1 MYSAF
6 LDLVVDIAVLDLIA
20 TRLWPARSR
29 KSADGQ
35 TPGVA
40 FATASLNAVSVMGP
54 RAVLKLR
61 LRNPGNICY
70 ANSTLLAL
78 AWGCQDWLKAADKRN
93 SLGRLLHLLNNQLT
107 FGSLN
112 LLEVPQW
119 ATVTRRWH
127 HDGRQ
132 QDASE
137 FLLSV
142 LQAAGIHTRFTTWQA
157 RGASASIRGDAGHGS
172 ILVALRD
179 VIQRPLTTIQEGID
193 MWHQQLQL
201 CALWPRPQYVVLQLD
216 RFRDGGIKDFVPVTV
231 PAQVCVPCF
240 SNGTGLD
247 LEWAFYGLRAAI
259 CHVGMTMHS
268 GHYQSFL
275 YGDFSPATSDPVRGY
290 LTDDAVPAVESS
302 LLEIQSD
309 AYLIL
314 LQLIP
319 QMVSSTVPD
328 FST

>member
-1 MYSAF
+1 M
-6 LDLVVDIAVLDLIA
+6 
-20 TRLWPARSR
+20 
-29 KSADGQ
+29 
-35 TPGVA
+35 A
-40 FATASLNAVSVMGP
+40 FATASLNAVPVMGP

-61 LRNPGNICY
+61 LRNPSNLCY

-78 AWGCQDWLKAADKRN
+78 AWGCQDWIKAADKRN
-93 SLGRLLHLLNNQLT
+93 SLGRLLQLISNQLT

-112 LLEVPQW
+112 ILEVPQW
-119 ATVTRRWH
+119 PSVARRWH
-127 HDGRQ
+127 HDGQQ

-137 FLLSV
+137 FLLSI
-142 LQAAGIHTRFTTWQA
+142 LQAAGIDTRFTTWQA
-157 RGASASIRGDAGHGS
+157 RGMSASIRGDAGHGS
-172 ILVALRD
+172 ILIALRD
-179 VIQRPLTTIQEGID
+179 VIQRPLTSIQEGID

-216 RFRDGGIKDFVPVTV
+216 RFRAGGVKDFVPVHV

-240 SNGTGLD
+240 SAGAGLD
-247 LEWAFYGLRAAI
+247 LEWAFYGLRAVV
-259 CHVGMTMHS
+259 CHIGMTMHS

-275 YGDFSPATSDPVRGY
+275 YGDFSPATFDSVRGY

-314 LQLIP
+314 MQLIP
-319 QMVSSTVPD
+319 QMVSSAVPD
-328 FST
+328 FRA